1 VGLAAAPVLVVVLQ
15 GGKAWACGPTGENL
29 PIQADRDPSTIE
41 RLCAAALKQPDRHAA
56 LIFLAQ
62 ALPSLE
68 TSTPGLR
75 NEGLFALH
83 ELTNDAPRRP
93 EWKEHQA
100 RARSAL
106 GAAGQ
111 DLLRKLGFA
120 IDRLDNL
127 TLLLKG
133 ADRRLALA
141 VLLDQTEV
149 PESGSARFSN
159 LSPVSYAFT
168 KADSE
173 NLDWV
178 VAVQGDR
185 LRLYP
190 TRTDI
195 GVGRRGRTE
204 TYVEIQTSL
213 LSDEHA
219 AYLTLLF
226 SADAL
231 KPGGTVHRLLEDSKR
246 FAAELA
252 KRLRER
258 IYESVVPLLAK
269 GVAEARCLKK
279 PTADDLDLTYR
290 MALTALFRL
299 LFVAYAEDRD
309 LLPYQYSE
317 PYRNRALKHKAQEL
331 ADHARAERPIAPGT
345 SHWDEVV
352 RIWAAI
358 NHGDAELSVPAY
370 NGGLFTRDPA
380 VSRAGSELAKIKLPN
395 DVFEPALKDLLLI
408 DLAPVDFRS
417 LGVRE
422 FGTIYEGL
430 LESELFGRGAG
441 SRAGPQRLLHP
452 GARPDGDDGRQGRHL
467 PAQQVGRAK
476 ILRQL
481 FHQELRSRTPARS
494 GAGSGTRGPSR
505 PRFRN
510 GRGRCDPGVL

>member
-1 VGLAAAPVLVVVLQ
+1 MTFLADLPRRPFTQTVPGLKPEGLYIGPGDLGLEVALYRAEIRPTARILQDAWKARRGPRAAPVLVVVLQ

-41 RLCAAALKQPDRHAA
+41 RLCAAALRQPDRHAA

-190 TRTDI
+190 TRTDV

-269 GVAEARCLKK
+269 GMGEARCLKK

-290 MALTALFRL
+290 MAYRCGQTMSTRS
-299 LFVAYAEDRD
+299 YIPRKCRPKS
-309 LLPYQYSE
+309 PYGC
-317 PYRNRALKHKAQEL
+317 RM
-331 ADHARAERPIAPGT
+331 AP
-345 SHWDEVV
+345 
-352 RIWAAI
+352 
-358 NHGDAELSVPAY
+358 
-370 NGGLFTRDPA
+370 
-380 VSRAGSELAKIKLPN
+380 
-395 DVFEPALKDLLLI
+395 
-408 DLAPVDFRS
+408 
-417 LGVRE
+417 
-422 FGTIYEGL
+422 
-430 LESELFGRGAG
+430 
-441 SRAGPQRLLHP
+441 
-452 GARPDGDDGRQGRHL
+452 
-467 PAQQVGRAK
+467 
-476 ILRQL
+476 
-481 FHQELRSRTPARS
+481 
-494 GAGSGTRGPSR
+494 
-505 PRFRN
+505 
-510 GRGRCDPGVL
+510 